1 MQKNIKVREFTVSI
15 RPGEDGWLVV
25 ECLELPGCI
34 TQGKT
39 LKEAKANAEE
49 AIQCYL
55 ESLKKHN
62 EPIPSSKTK
71 FSKIKIEA

>member
-1 MQKNIKVREFTVSI
+1 MVSI
-15 RPGEDGWLVV
+15 CPGENGWLVV

-49 AIQCYL
+49 AILCYL

-62 EPIPSSKTK
+62 EPIPFPKTK
-71 FSKIKIEA
+71 LVKIKVEA